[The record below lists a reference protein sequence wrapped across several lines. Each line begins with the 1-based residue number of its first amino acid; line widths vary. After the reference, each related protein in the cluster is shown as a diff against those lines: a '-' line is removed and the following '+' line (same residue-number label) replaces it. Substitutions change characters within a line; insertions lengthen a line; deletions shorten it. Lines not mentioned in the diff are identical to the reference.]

1 MSKNKMKIFTLLL
14 VVGFIALLP
23 CISIAEKNISIVG
36 IVNENGQLIVEND
49 IVYEIADTE
58 KGAELVALITEK
70 VAVEGTVIDA
80 DGTKILSV
88 TSFEIVEE

>member
-58 KGAELVALITEK
+58 KGTELVALVTKK

-88 TSFEIVEE
+88 ISFEIVEE

>member
-1 MSKNKMKIFTLLL
+1 MNKNTMKIFTMFL
-14 VVGFIALLP
+14 VVAFIALLP
-23 CISIAEKNISIVG
+23 CISIAERNITIVG
-36 IVNENGQLIVEND
+36 IVNEKGQLVDEND

-58 KGAELVALITEK
+58 KGAELVALVTEK

-88 TSFEIVEE
+88 NFFEIVKE